1 MLVVLTGSFV
11 ITVLFIAW
19 DEFMALEELVELLFV
34 EFVVFL
40 AGSLGFFYENLI
52 SDVLFAKF

>member
-1 MLVVLTGSFV
+1 
-11 ITVLFIAW
+11 LFIAW